1 MRAFRVQEIAGGF
14 VGSEDKGWLT
24 KHGDA
29 NHVACNSEVFEMHG
43 LWIDGPSHTISRGPG
58 MELEPLFVGRDLQC
72 NTEEGKANRAGYG
85 EASTSA
91 DKSYDEE
98 EKDSCED
105 DVERRKVPEDGVK
118 LGHGVQ
124 RPGHWVSYRD

>member
-14 VGSEDKGWLT
+14 EGSEDKGWLT

-29 NHVACNSEVFEMHG
+29 NHVACNPEEFEMHG
-43 LWIDGPSHTISRGPG
+43 LWIDEPSHTILRGPG
-58 MELEPLFVGRDLQC
+58 MELEPLFVGRNLQR
-72 NTEEGKANRAGYG
+72 NTEERKADRAGYG

>member
-1 MRAFRVQEIAGGF
+1 
-14 VGSEDKGWLT
+14 
-24 KHGDA
+24 
-29 NHVACNSEVFEMHG
+29 
-43 LWIDGPSHTISRGPG
+43 
-58 MELEPLFVGRDLQC
+58 MEFEPLFVGRDLQC
-72 NTEEGKANRAGYG
+72 NTEEGKANRTGYG
-85 EASTSA
+85 QSSTST

-118 LGHGVQ
+118 LGHRVQ